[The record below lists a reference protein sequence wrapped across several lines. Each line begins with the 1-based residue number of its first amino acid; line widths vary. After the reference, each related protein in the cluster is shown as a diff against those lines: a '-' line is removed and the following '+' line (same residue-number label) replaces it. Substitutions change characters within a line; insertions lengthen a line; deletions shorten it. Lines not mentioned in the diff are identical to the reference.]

1 MKVKHFYKY
10 ITPLLLMLAIFYL
23 FPILEV
29 FRYSLTNIRLDSDIY
44 TYGISAYKYV
54 LSNSIFWSM
63 LKITLIFV
71 FVSIILQLI
80 FGLFIATLID
90 EGERRKLKGTLI
102 VRLVVL
108 MAWVI
113 PGVIIGIIWNLFL
126 SEANYGILNYVIQ
139 LVFNTKIRF
148 LSSQDLALYSV
159 VLANVWRGTAFSMI
173 ILYGGL
179 KQIPNEL
186 YEAASIDGASTFGK
200 FLHITIPQLKP
211 VIFINMVL
219 ITIYTFN
226 TFDMIMA
233 LTGGGPGRATEV
245 VSLNIYNTV
254 FGHLEL
260 GRGSV
265 LAVILFFINLTITLL
280 YYKFVISDKEEG

>member
-1 MKVKHFYKY
+1 MKERNFYKY
-10 ITPLLLMLAIFYL
+10 ITPLLLMLMIFYL

-29 FRYSLTNIRLDSDIY
+29 FRYSLTNIRLDKEIY
-44 TYGISAYKYV
+44 SYGISAYQYV
-54 LSNSIFWSM
+54 LSDPNFWYM
-63 LKITLIFV
+63 LKITIIFV
-71 FVSIILQLI
+71 FLSMFLQLF
-80 FGLFIATLID
+80 FGLIIATLID
-90 EGERRKLKGTLI
+90 EGERRNLKGTLV
-102 VRLVVL
+102 VRLIVL

-113 PGVIIGIIWNLFL
+113 PGVIIGVIWNLFL
-126 SEANYGILNYVIQ
+126 SEANYGILNYFIQ
-139 LVFNTKIRF
+139 LLFNTQIPF

-159 VLANVWRGTAFSMI
+159 IIANVWRGTAFSMI

-179 KQIPNEL
+179 KQISEEL
-186 YEAASIDGASTFGK
+186 YEAASIDGASTFDK
-200 FLHITIPQLKP
+200 FFKITIPQLKP

-233 LTGGGPGRATEV
+233 LTGGGPGRSTEV
-245 VSLNIYNTV
+245 ISLNIYNIV

-265 LAVILFFINLTITLL
+265 LAVILFFINLSITLF
-280 YYKFVISDKEEG
+280 YYNFVISEE